1 MKIAFVATLSLAASV
16 IIVPSASAQNVDAC
30 ATFTPDLAQV
40 VTGSPMSVKR
50 NVPAKSNGSC
60 DYQDATGM
68 KVVGFQLWKM
78 ASPGEASKYMQS
90 RMNRSASAVRTKPEA
105 VAGLGD
111 EAFYVDVAMVL
122 FVRKGSTW
130 FGFGYPNRQGQI
142 DAARKILGKL

>member
-1 MKIAFVATLSLAASV
+1 MKIACIATLISAASV
-16 IIVPSASAQNVDAC
+16 VIVPPASAQNLDAC

-50 NVPAKSNGSC
+50 NVPARSNGLC
-60 DYQDATGM
+60 EYQDATGL
-68 KVVGFQLWKM
+68 KLVGFQLWKM
-78 ASPGEASKYMQS
+78 ASPDEASKSMQS
-90 RMNRSASAVRTKPEA
+90 SMNRSADAVRTKPEA

-111 EAFYVDVAMVL
+111 EAFYVDVVMAL

-142 DAARKILGKL
+142 DAARKMLGKL